1 MDIQNPAHQ
10 EVMRLEGIQQ
20 KWMPPRQEG
29 YAVVSKALAVS
40 KRHFS
45 SSTGSTGSTRRTGAS
60 HSRQRSSLGHLEFGS
75 HRAWNGVR
83 HFSSKPTVGVVGA
96 VAKSHVASVVTLGE
110 QLITSNTVTISGL
123 EL

>member
-29 YAVVSKALAVS
+29 YAVVSKALAAVS

-45 SSTGSTGSTRRTGAS
+45 SSTGTGRTGGS
-60 HSRQRSSLGHLEFGS
+60 HSRQRSSLGHLPRS

-83 HFSSKPTVGVVGA
+83 HFSPKPTVGVVGA

-110 QLITSNTVTISGL
+110 QLITISGL

>member
-29 YAVVSKALAVS
+29 YAVVSKALHAAVS

-45 SSTGSTGSTRRTGAS
+45 SSTGSRD
-60 HSRQRSSLGHLEFGS
+60 QWF
-75 HRAWNGVR
+75 
-83 HFSSKPTVGVVGA
+83 
-96 VAKSHVASVVTLGE
+96 SHVAEVVSGAFAAFTSCLEWCPKLQFKANCWSGRSQLLQKVMLHELSHLVSSSV
-110 QLITSNTVTISGL
+110 
-123 EL
+123 

>member
-1 MDIQNPAHQ
+1 MIIPTDTYDLSFCKPLDGSRMDIQNPAHQ

-29 YAVVSKALAVS
+29 YAVVSKALAAVS

-45 SSTGSTGSTRRTGAS
+45 SGSGRTSGSS
-60 HSRQRSSLGHLEFGS
+60 SWQRSSLGHLPH

-83 HFSSKPTVGVVGA
+83 NFSSKPTVGVVGA
-96 VAKSHVASVVTLGE
+96 TKS
-110 QLITSNTVTISGL
+110 Q
-123 EL
+123 